1 MKKLLPLWIAVVA
14 ACAGDPVVDDS
25 AWIEGTV
32 VDQNGAPLAGARLS
46 TMPVTEAVLAGAD
59 GAFKIAEGVRIS
71 LTYQVFAV
79 HEGFNRKTGTVMVKQ
94 GANLIDFALEPVLA
108 CAANTARCVPN
119 EMNAPT
125 RAIERCDA
133 SGTVFVRE
141 RCPVEQICDDS
152 AGMNSAMCAQT
163 STLSVTNTSRGSGL
177 IVSAPSGISCGGGQ
191 ESCDYVYTLGK
202 QVTLSASPFAT
213 STFLGFTGACTTTEA
228 QCSIT
233 MDADKAVTGSFD
245 QTGFLLTVNRTGRG
259 RVTSA
264 PGGINCGSA
273 CSAPFEEN
281 TTIELTASPDNGAV
295 FGGWTGAC
303 TGTQRTCMVT
313 ITADTEVGAR
323 FMSPQNT
330 LTVSKEGS
338 GAGTVSS
345 MPDGI
350 DCGPTCGASFDTGT
364 EVTLH
369 AEAGAGATFTG
380 WSGDVCTGTADCTI
394 TIDQDRA
401 VTATFDGISHAVSVT
416 KTGGGQGTVTSL
428 PAGISCGN
436 TCSASFGE
444 GQQLQ
449 LTAAP
454 LNGGVFTGWSGACA
468 TAMTNPTCTLDVTG
482 PLTATANFEPFF
494 FTTFAPDPSCTLLIH
509 FDAPNPFA
517 QQCGGGAPAALVGTY
532 AVITSRTALLGNA
545 PSAGGANEEGHIELS
560 KVGPAATTATI
571 EMTIRKTGAAFD
583 ARTFGVL
590 YSNRDALDPA
600 TGGVR
605 LFVRDDGRFAA
616 ETRRPSGTV
625 SLVETAPNAIQNN
638 TWYHLAAT
646 LNATTGISLF
656 IDGVEAATAPGPLG
670 WSASSSTAWAG
681 AEREGAGGAIY
692 RFNGAID
699 EIRVSDVLR
708 Y

>member
-1 MKKLLPLWIAVVA
+1 MKKPIFLWAMLA

-32 VDQNGAPLAGARLS
+32 VDQNGAPLKDARVS
-46 TMPVTEAVLAGAD
+46 TMPVTETVLTGDD

-79 HEGFNRKTGTVMVKQ
+79 GEGFNQKTATVMVKQ
-94 GANLIDFALEPVLA
+94 GDNRVDFALDPVLA

-119 EMNAPT
+119 ATNAPT

-133 SGTVFVRE
+133 TGTNFTRE

-152 AGMNSAMCAQT
+152 AGMNSAMCSQT

-191 ESCDYVYTLGK
+191 DSCDYVYTLGK
-202 QVTLSASPFAT
+202 VVTLSASPFAT
-213 STFLGFTGACTTTEA
+213 STFLGFSGACTTTES
-228 QCSIT
+228 QCAIT
-233 MDADKAVTGSFD
+233 MDADKAVTGSFE

-259 RVTSA
+259 RVTSD

-273 CSAPFEEN
+273 CAAPFEEG
-281 TTIELTASPDNGAV
+281 TMIELTANADNGAA

-303 TGTQRTCMVT
+303 TGTQLTCRVT
-313 ITADTEVGAR
+313 INADTEVGAR
-323 FMSPQNT
+323 FMTPQNA
-330 LTVSKEGS
+330 LVISKEGT

-345 MPDGI
+345 MPDGL
-350 DCGPTCGASFDTGT
+350 DCGPTCSASFDTGT
-364 EVTLH
+364 IVTLH
-369 AEAGAGATFTG
+369 AESGAGATFTG

-394 TIDQDRA
+394 TVDQDRA
-401 VTATFDGISHAVSVT
+401 VTATFDGISHTVSVT
-416 KTGGGQGTVTSL
+416 KSGGGQGTITSL
-428 PAGISCGN
+428 PAGINCGA

-454 LNGGVFTGWSGACA
+454 INGGIFTGWSGACA
-468 TAMTNPTCTLDVTG
+468 TAMSNPTCMLDVTG
-482 PLTATANFEPFF
+482 PLTASANFEPFF
-494 FTTFAPDPSCTLLIH
+494 FGTFAPDPSCTLLIH

-517 QQCGGGAPAALVGTY
+517 QQCGGGSPAALVGTY
-532 AVITSRTALLGNA
+532 AVIMSRTAQLGNA
-545 PSAGGANEEGHIELS
+545 PNAGGANEEGHIELS
-560 KVGPAATTATI
+560 KVGPAPATATI
-571 EMTIRKTGAAFD
+571 EMTVRKNGAAFD

-605 LFVRDDGRFAA
+605 LFVRDDGRFVA
-616 ETRRPSGTV
+616 ETRRPSGTTTFAE
-625 SLVETAPNAIQNN
+625 SAANAIQNN

-656 IDGVEAATAPGPLG
+656 IDGVEVATQPGPLG

-681 AEREGAGGAIY
+681 AEREGAAGSIY